1 MFKSIVLA
9 SIAASAVAFAPAATF
24 TTRGVALN
32 MDFGKYDDKMW
43 DNTAKKD
50 VYDTWD
56 PAVTRSTMNFNP
68 FETYKGNS
76 PDASGIFPGEA
87 FYKDP
92 QRGEASFSQMMI
104 ERTEAEERA
113 ASPKAGFVKGC
124 AGCTKPEG
132 NM

>member
-1 MFKSIVLA
+1 
-9 SIAASAVAFAPAATF
+9 
-24 TTRGVALN
+24 

-43 DNTAKKD
+43 DNEAKKD
-50 VYDTWD
+50 VYESWD
-56 PAVTRSTMNFNP
+56 PAVARSTMNFNP

-104 ERTEAEERA
+104 EVSNYYDT
-113 ASPKAGFVKGC
+113 
-124 AGCTKPEG
+124 
-132 NM
+132 